1 MLLVIA
7 IKIIFQL
14 VRRGGNRPTWR
25 NRPFGLSVDDLGGVP
40 LRDEKRKWNMK
51 HETWN
56 MKHENEKRKWNMK
69 HETWNLK
76 LETWKRKMKI
86 KHEIWNMDETWRI

>member
-25 NRPFGLSVDDLGGVP
+25 NRPFGLSVDD
-40 LRDEKRKWNMK
+40 
-51 HETWN
+51 
-56 MKHENEKRKWNMK
+56 
-69 HETWNLK
+69 
-76 LETWKRKMKI
+76 
-86 KHEIWNMDETWRI
+86 